1 MGLGSLHG
9 GEAELLYVH
18 VCVCDCVCVCAL
30 VFEAEKGLNWMHK
43 MAAALSPFPPL
54 SLFARSGST
63 NTYAHTKKTGA
74 SKWVTCKSAGVWGVG
89 ADAGVS
95 SPGEASSFQLAYCE
109 AASHTVGVCSRSLM

>member
-1 MGLGSLHG
+1 MAADKFPLPEFILLEQMGLGSLHG

-63 NTYAHTKKTGA
+63 NTYAHTKKNWCI
-74 SKWVTCKSAGVWGVG
+74 KVG
-89 ADAGVS
+89 
-95 SPGEASSFQLAYCE
+95 
-109 AASHTVGVCSRSLM
+109 HM